1 MLFQNYTVDDFWNQ
15 PDLLNAPLTLEN
27 IAKLIGSINPN
38 LYIKHHSHGDLTYY
52 GVSTYARDKVAI
64 YGTTFSERL
73 LAGGGVTHPEFVS
86 INAFVYNEGLP
97 IIVDLNI
104 LRDDFPQLSHLTDV
118 EAAREAWQLTH
129 NNH

>member
-1 MLFQNYTVDDFWNQ
+1 VLFQNYTVDDFWKQ

-27 IAKLIGSINPN
+27 IGTLIKSINPN
-38 LYIKHHSHGDLTYY
+38 LYITHQMGGDLIYY
-52 GVSTYARDKVAI
+52 GIGTHERNKLAI

-73 LAGGGVTHPEFVS
+73 LEGGGVDHPEFVS

-97 IIVDLNI
+97 TIVDLNI
-104 LRDDFPQLSHLTDV
+104 LRDDFPQLAHLTDL
-118 EAAREAWQLTH
+118 EAAREAWRLTY